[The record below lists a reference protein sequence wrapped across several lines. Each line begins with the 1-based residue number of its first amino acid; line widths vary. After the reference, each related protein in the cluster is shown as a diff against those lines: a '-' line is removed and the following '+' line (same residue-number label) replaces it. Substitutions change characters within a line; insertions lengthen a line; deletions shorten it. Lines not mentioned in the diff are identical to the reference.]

1 MKHLRIAMWSG
12 PRNISTA
19 MMRSFSSRS
28 DTYVSDEPFYANY
41 LMRTGIDHP
50 GREEIIESYDTDYDS
65 VISDLQ
71 NDIPDNKSIWYQK
84 HMAQHIDPTDNLKW
98 TNSFL
103 NCLLIR
109 NPNEVIPSFLQKS
122 SIADSDAL
130 GYSQQLRLLQYH
142 DYKIPTV
149 DAKDILLN
157 PKSMLTKICSF
168 FKIEF
173 EKADFYW
180 IRPQQIQYSMKPE
193 KKSYSAIIIRETFH
207 GLWRKYRLKLSNQIE
222 LDMVVDGQC
231 PIKGKEVFI
240 TLPPAH
246 LLVFHKT
253 R

>member
-1 MKHLRIAMWSG
+1 MWSG

-28 DTYVSDEPFYANY
+28 DTYISDEPFYANY

-71 NDIPDNKSIWYQK
+71 NNIPDNKSIWYQK

-122 SIADSDAL
+122 SIIDSDAL

-173 EKADFYW
+173 EKEMLFWNQGPHPQDGIWGKYW
-180 IRPQQIQYSMKPE
+180 YKTLYKSTGFIKHTYKN
-193 KKSYSAIIIRETFH
+193 KK
-207 GLWRKYRLKLSNQIE
+207 LPKKYFKLYDSCYKYYE
-222 LDMVVDGQC
+222 HMD
-231 PIKGKEVFI
+231 K
-240 TLPPAH
+240 
-246 LLVFHKT
+246 HKINE
-253 R
+253 

>member
-84 HMAQHIDPTDNLKW
+84 HMAQHIDPTDNLNW
-98 TNSFL
+98 TNNFL

-122 SIADSDAL
+122 SITDLDEL
-130 GYSQQLRLLQYH
+130 GYSQQLKLLKYH

-173 EKADFYW
+173 EKEMLFWNQGPHPQDGIWGKYW
-180 IRPQQIQYSMKPE
+180 YDRLWESTTFSTYKENTSFVDDQYKDLLEKCTIIYNELYKYRIRP
-193 KKSYSAIIIRETFH
+193 
-207 GLWRKYRLKLSNQIE
+207 
-222 LDMVVDGQC
+222 
-231 PIKGKEVFI
+231 
-240 TLPPAH
+240 
-246 LLVFHKT
+246 
-253 R
+253 

>member
-1 MKHLRIAMWSG
+1 MWSG

-84 HMAQHIDPTDNLKW
+84 HMAQHIDPTDNLNW
-98 TNSFL
+98 TNNFL

-122 SIADSDAL
+122 SITDLDEL
-130 GYSQQLRLLQYH
+130 GYSQQLKLLKYH

-173 EKADFYW
+173 EKEMLFWNQGPHPQDGIWGKYW
-180 IRPQQIQYSMKPE
+180 YDRLWESTTFSTYKENTSFVDDQYKDLLEKCTIIYNELYKYRIRP
-193 KKSYSAIIIRETFH
+193 
-207 GLWRKYRLKLSNQIE
+207 
-222 LDMVVDGQC
+222 
-231 PIKGKEVFI
+231 
-240 TLPPAH
+240 
-246 LLVFHKT
+246 
-253 R
+253 

>member
-1 MKHLRIAMWSG
+1 MWSG

-84 HMAQHIDPTDNLKW
+84 HMAQHIDPTDNLNW
-98 TNSFL
+98 TNNFL

-122 SIADSDAL
+122 SITDLDEL
-130 GYSQQLRLLQYH
+130 GYSQQLKLLKYH

-173 EKADFYW
+173 EKEMLFWNQGSHPQDGIWGKYW
-180 IRPQQIQYSMKPE
+180 YDRLWESTTFSTYKENTSFVDDQYKDLLEKCTIIYNELYKYRIRP
-193 KKSYSAIIIRETFH
+193 
-207 GLWRKYRLKLSNQIE
+207 
-222 LDMVVDGQC
+222 
-231 PIKGKEVFI
+231 
-240 TLPPAH
+240 
-246 LLVFHKT
+246 
-253 R
+253 

>member
-84 HMAQHIDPTDNLKW
+84 HMAQHIDPTDNLNW
-98 TNSFL
+98 TNNFL

-122 SIADSDAL
+122 SITDLDEL
-130 GYSQQLRLLQYH
+130 GYSQQLKLLKYH

-173 EKADFYW
+173 EKEMLFWNQGSHPQDGIWGKYW
-180 IRPQQIQYSMKPE
+180 YDRLWESTTFSTYKENTSFVDDQYKDLLEKCTIIYNELYKYRIRP
-193 KKSYSAIIIRETFH
+193 
-207 GLWRKYRLKLSNQIE
+207 
-222 LDMVVDGQC
+222 
-231 PIKGKEVFI
+231 
-240 TLPPAH
+240 
-246 LLVFHKT
+246 
-253 R
+253 